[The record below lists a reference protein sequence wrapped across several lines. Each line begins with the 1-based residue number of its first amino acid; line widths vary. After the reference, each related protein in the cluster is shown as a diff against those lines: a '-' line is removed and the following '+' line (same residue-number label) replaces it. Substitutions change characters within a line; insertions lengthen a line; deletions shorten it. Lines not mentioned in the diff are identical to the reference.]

1 MEAGSTE
8 PPCRD
13 VGAVAGGRRLLI
25 DAAGTLTLNVTT
37 VALNFVLILVL
48 SRVLGATEFGAY
60 ASAFAWAGVLAVVAV
75 LGLSPLVIRHVAA
88 YARVEAWSLMRGL
101 LRQANRA
108 VLVASFATVAAAAC
122 VGTGLYSGRPLLLH
136 PFLVALALIPLIA
149 LTSLRQAAM
158 QGLGRVVIGR
168 LPETLVT
175 PSAFVLLVALVSA
188 LRPSVS
194 ATWAVGLQVAATA
207 GAFALG
213 AWLLH
218 RSLPPTVHTAAPAY
232 DTGAWKRS
240 ASRLVVMN
248 VVMAANA
255 QVGTILL
262 GILADPRAAGVFN
275 VAFRITT
282 LISFVLLAASYPLG
296 PLVARLEAEGRRD
309 EVQRVVVRAAR
320 AVLAVSVPVTIVIL
334 VFVERI
340 LSLFGAHFGDGA
352 TAVWIMAVGDIVNV
366 LTGYGGL
373 VLVMSGREADL
384 ARSVILGA
392 LFNLGLGFA
401 LISPFGPTGAAI
413 ATAASVTVTNLATNW
428 WSWRRLRV
436 WAAVVVPA
444 RAEPRAG

>member
-1 MEAGSTE
+1 
-8 PPCRD
+8 
-13 VGAVAGGRRLLI
+13 
-25 DAAGTLTLNVTT
+25 
-37 VALNFVLILVL
+37 
-48 SRVLGATEFGAY
+48 
-60 ASAFAWAGVLAVVAV
+60 
-75 LGLSPLVIRHVAA
+75 
-88 YARVEAWSLMRGL
+88 
-101 LRQANRA
+101 
-108 VLVASFATVAAAAC
+108 
-122 VGTGLYSGRPLLLH
+122 
-136 PFLVALALIPLIA
+136 
-149 LTSLRQAAM
+149 
-158 QGLGRVVIGR
+158 
-168 LPETLVT
+168 
-175 PSAFVLLVALVSA
+175 
-188 LRPSVS
+188 
-194 ATWAVGLQVAATA
+194 
-207 GAFALG
+207 
-213 AWLLH
+213 
-218 RSLPPTVHTAAPAY
+218 
-232 DTGAWKRS
+232 
-240 ASRLVVMN
+240 MN